1 MVPSLD
7 QIAAFQRDG
16 AVCLRGVVS
25 PSELAQLT
33 LGVDRN
39 LADPSAL
46 AIEAVKPGE
55 PGRFLEDFCNWQR
68 IAEYEHYV
76 RESSIAQI
84 AGTLMDSSTVRFYHD
99 HLLVKEAGTKQPTPW
114 HQDQPYYNVAG
125 RHVISMWTPID
136 PVPRA
141 STLEFAAGSHLGE
154 WLMPRTFLDR
164 EAKWFPEGALAEIPA
179 DPQPVIGWELEPGD
193 AVFFHALTLHRS
205 AGSAQRRRVV
215 SFRFLGDDATH
226 AVRRWRTSPPF
237 PGLANELAN
246 GAPMDHPLFPTLW
259 RAGLS

>member
-1 MVPSLD
+1 MIPSD
-7 QIAAFQRDG
+7 AEIAAFQRDG

-25 PSELAQLT
+25 SAELEQLT
-33 LGVDRN
+33 RGVDRN
-39 LADPSAL
+39 LNDPSEL

-68 IAEYEHYV
+68 IDEYEHYV
-76 RESSIAQI
+76 RESSIAQVVG
-84 AGTLMDSSTVRFYHD
+84 ALMGSSSVRFYHD

-125 RHVISMWTPID
+125 RQVISMWTPID
-136 PVPRA
+136 PVPRE
-141 STLEFAAGSHLGE
+141 STLEFVAGSHHGE
-154 WLMPRTFLDR
+154 WLLPRTFLDR
-164 EAKWFPEGALAEIPA
+164 EAKWFPEGALAEIPEG
-179 DPQPVIGWELEPGD
+179 PQPVIGWDLEPGD
-193 AVFFHALTLHRS
+193 AVFFHALTLHRT

-237 PGLANELAN
+237 TCLVDELADGN
-246 GAPMDHPLFPTLW
+246 PMDHPLFPILW
-259 RAGLS
+259 QA